1 MSNAPPLLW
10 PLGSSVG
17 GGPAEA
23 ALQRAVAACGAAPED
38 VHAAGALAALERPA
52 LGLFCSARCP
62 GGAILRA
69 LDLAHALRDAGVPV
83 VSGFHSPVE
92 RECLRLLLRGSQ
104 PVIVC
109 LARDMARM
117 RIPPE
122 WRGPLAD
129 GRLLL
134 LSASGGGGRRATAH
148 EAERRNRF
156 VAALAAAS
164 LVAYAAPGSKTE
176 ALARWIAARGQP
188 LATVD
193 DSSAAGLVAQGATP
207 LRPETLAAWW
217 DGVVGQRRTQP

>member
-1 MSNAPPLLW
+1 MELSPNQRPGEWSSMPDDLLPLLS
-10 PLGSSVG
+10 PLASGVAG
-17 GGPAEA
+17 GLAEA
-23 ALQRAVAACGAAPED
+23 TLRQAAAVCGVAPED
-38 VHAAGALAALERPA
+38 VRALGSLAALERA
-52 LGLFCSARCP
+52 AMGLFCSARCP

-69 LDLAHALRDAGVPV
+69 LDLAHALREAGVPV

-122 WRGPLAD
+122 WRGPLAA

-134 LSASGGGGRRATAH
+134 LSASGGGERRATAR

-156 VAALAAAS
+156 AAALAAAS
-164 LVAYAAPGSKTE
+164 LVAYAAPGGKTE
-176 ALARWIAARGQP
+176 G
-188 LATVD
+188 
-193 DSSAAGLVAQGATP
+193 
-207 LRPETLAAWW
+207 
-217 DGVVGQRRTQP
+217 